1 MINPNKKPELLAPAG
16 DMNCLIAA
24 DRFGADAVYIGGPL
38 LQLRA
43 EKSAF
48 SEENIDSAVKLL
60 HSKNKKLY
68 VTVNSFTKNSEIE
81 PLKSYARTLYGLGV
95 DAVIVSDIGAVRTI
109 KQAAPNLEVHIS
121 TQANCCNYAS
131 ALAYHEMGAS
141 RIVIAR
147 EMTIDEIAEMHA
159 KIPEE
164 LELEAFVHGAMCMAY
179 SGRCLISSYMNGRSG
194 NRGECTQPCRW
205 EYYLV
210 ERNRPN
216 EYMKLE
222 EYPDHSALLSSH
234 DMKAIGFLDKLADAG
249 IDSFKIEGRMKT
261 EYYVSHVVNA
271 YRRAIDKSAPLELL
285 EEELGAISH
294 RPYNSGFYFG
304 ELVHNHKNDGL
315 YHWDCTFAGVALD
328 DCKDG
333 KLLIQQRN
341 FFKLG
346 DTVEVLS
353 PDSFGMKFTATKIVN
368 ENGEECESACHPQEI
383 LTLDCDA
390 PVKKGDILRI
400 RTAKQEII
408 TNI

>member
-1 MINPNKKPELLAPAG
+1 MKKPELLAPAG
-16 DMNCLIAA
+16 DMNCLRAA
-24 DRFGADAVYIGGPL
+24 ARFGADAVYIGGPL

-48 SEENIDSAVKLL
+48 SEADIDSAAKLL
-60 HSKNKKLY
+60 HSMGKKLY
-68 VTVNSFTKNSEIE
+68 VTVNSFTKNYEIE
-81 PLKSYARTLYGLGV
+81 PLKAYARTLYSLGV
-95 DAVIVSDIGAVRTI
+95 DAVIVSDLGAVRTI
-109 KQAAPNLEVHIS
+109 KQAEPRLEVHIS

-131 ALAYHEMGAS
+131 ALAYYEMGAS

-147 EMTIDEIAEMHA
+147 ELSIDEIAEMHA
-159 KIPEE
+159 KIPEK

-234 DMKAIGFLDKLADAG
+234 DMKAISFLDKLEAAG
-249 IDSFKIEGRMKT
+249 IDSYKIEGRMKT

-271 YRRAIDKSAPLELL
+271 YRRAIDKTAPMELL
-285 EEELGAISH
+285 EDELNAISH

-315 YHWDCTFAGVALD
+315 YHWDCTFAGVALE
-328 DCKDG
+328 DCKNG

-341 FFKLG
+341 YFKLG
-346 DTVEVLS
+346 DTVEVVS

-368 ENGEECESACHPQEI
+368 EKGEECESACHPQEI

-390 PVKKGDILRI
+390 DVKKGDILRI
-400 RTAKQEII
+400 RTKKQEII

>member
-1 MINPNKKPELLAPAG
+1 MINPNNKPELLAPAG

-43 EKSAF
+43 EKAAF
-48 SEENIDSAVKLL
+48 TEENIDAAAKLL

-68 VTVNSFTKNSEIE
+68 VTVNSFTKNNEIE
-81 PLKSYARTLYGLGV
+81 PLKDYARNLYGLGV
-95 DAVIVSDIGAVRTI
+95 DAVIVADLGAVRAI

-121 TQANCCNYAS
+121 TQANCCNYSA

-141 RIVIAR
+141 RIVVAR
-147 EMTIDEIAEMHA
+147 EMTIDEIAEMHS
-159 KIPEE
+159 KIPED
-164 LELEAFVHGAMCMAY
+164 LEIEAFVHGAMCMAY

-234 DMKAIGFLDKLADAG
+234 DMKAIGFLDKLAEAG
-249 IDSFKIEGRMKT
+249 VDSFKIEGRMKT

-285 EEELGAISH
+285 DDELNAISH

-304 ELVHNHKNDGL
+304 NLVHGHKNDGL
-315 YHWDCTFAGVALD
+315 YHWDCTFAGVALE

-333 KLLIQQRN
+333 KLKIQ
-341 FFKLG
+341 
-346 DTVEVLS
+346 
-353 PDSFGMKFTATKIVN
+353 
-368 ENGEECESACHPQEI
+368 
-383 LTLDCDA
+383 
-390 PVKKGDILRI
+390 
-400 RTAKQEII
+400 
-408 TNI
+408 

>member
-1 MINPNKKPELLAPAG
+1 
-16 DMNCLIAA
+16 
-24 DRFGADAVYIGGPL
+24 
-38 LQLRA
+38 
-43 EKSAF
+43 
-48 SEENIDSAVKLL
+48 
-60 HSKNKKLY
+60 
-68 VTVNSFTKNSEIE
+68 
-81 PLKSYARTLYGLGV
+81 
-95 DAVIVSDIGAVRTI
+95 
-109 KQAAPNLEVHIS
+109 
-121 TQANCCNYAS
+121 
-131 ALAYHEMGAS
+131 MGAS

-147 EMTIDEIAEMHA
+147 EMTIDEIAEMHS
-159 KIPEE
+159 KIPED

-216 EYMKLE
+216 EYLKLE

-271 YRRAIDKSAPLELL
+271 YRRAIDKTAPLELL
-285 EEELGAISH
+285 DDELNAISH

-304 ELVHNHKNDGL
+304 NLVHGHKNDGL
-315 YHWDCTFAGVALD
+315 YHWDCTFAGVALE

-333 KLLIQQRN
+333 KLKIQQRN

-346 DTVEVLS
+346 DTIEVLS
-353 PDSFGMKFTATKIVN
+353 PEAFGMKFTATKIVN
-368 ENGEECESACHPQEI
+368 EKGEECESACHPQEF
-383 LTLDCDA
+383 LTLDCTAD
-390 PVKKGDILRI
+390 VKKGDILRV
-400 RTAKQEII
+400 RTEKKEII
-408 TNI
+408 TDI

>member
-1 MINPNKKPELLAPAG
+1 MTNIRKKPELLAPAG
-16 DMNCLIAA
+16 DMNCLKAA
-24 DRFGADAVYIGGPL
+24 ARFGADAVYIGGPL

-48 SEENIDSAVKLL
+48 SEEDIDSAARLL
-60 HSKNKKLY
+60 HSQGKKLY
-68 VTVNSFTKNSEIE
+68 VTVNSFTKNYEIE
-81 PLKSYARTLYGLGV
+81 PLKDYARTLYSLGV
-95 DAVIVSDIGAVRTI
+95 DAVIVSDLGAVRTI
-109 KQAAPNLEVHIS
+109 KQAEPRLEVHIS

-131 ALAYHEMGAS
+131 ALAYYEMGAS

-147 EMTIDEIAEMHA
+147 EMSIDEIAEMHS
-159 KIPEE
+159 KIPDE

-234 DMKAIGFLDKLADAG
+234 DMKAISFLDKLEAAG
-249 IDSFKIEGRMKT
+249 IDSYKIEGRMKT

-271 YRRAIDKSAPLELL
+271 YRRAIDKTAPMELL
-285 EEELGAISH
+285 EDELNAISH

-315 YHWDCTFAGVALD
+315 YHWDCTFAGVALE

-341 FFKLG
+341 YFKLG

-368 ENGEECESACHPQEI
+368 EKGEECESACHPQEI

-390 PVKKGDILRI
+390 DVKKGDILRI

>member
-1 MINPNKKPELLAPAG
+1 MKKSELLAPAG
-16 DMNCLIAA
+16 DLNCLVAA
-24 DRFGADAVYIGGPL
+24 ERFGADAVYIGGPL

-43 EKSAF
+43 DKSAF
-48 SEENIDSAVKLL
+48 TEENIAYAADYMHK
-60 HSKNKKLY
+60 KGKKLY

-81 PLKSYARTLYGLGV
+81 PLKSYARTLKDLSV
-95 DAVIVSDIGAVRTI
+95 DAVIVSDLGAVRTI
-109 KQAAPNLEVHIS
+109 KQASPDLDVHIS

-131 ALAYHEMGAS
+131 ALAYYEMGAS

-147 EMTIDEIAEMHA
+147 EMSIDEIGEMHA
-159 KIPEE
+159 KIPDE

-179 SGRCLISSYMNGRSG
+179 SGRCLISSYLNGRSG

-234 DMKAIGFLDKLADAG
+234 DMKAISFLDRLSEAG

-271 YRRAIDKSAPLELL
+271 YRRAIDKTAPLELL
-285 EEELGAISH
+285 EEELDAISH

-304 ELVHNHKNDGL
+304 NLIEGHKNDGL
-315 YHWDCTFAGVALD
+315 YHWDCTFAGVALED
-328 DCKDG
+328 ARDS
-333 KLLIQQRN
+333 LLKIQQRN
-341 FFKLG
+341 YFKLG
-346 DTVEVLS
+346 DTLEVLS
-353 PDSFGMKFTATKIVN
+353 PDSFGKKFICEKILN
-368 ENGEECESACHPQEI
+368 DRGEECESACHPQEI
-383 LTLDCDA
+383 LTLQCPID
-390 PVKKGDILRI
+390 VKKDDILRV
-400 RTAKQEII
+400 RTKKEKIVTDI
-408 TNI
+408 

>member
-1 MINPNKKPELLAPAG
+1 MSIKKSPELLAPAG

-48 SEENIDSAVKLL
+48 SAEDIDTAAKLL

-68 VTVNSFTKNSEIE
+68 VTVNSFMKNNEIE
-81 PLKSYARTLYGLGV
+81 PLKSYARELYGLGV
-95 DAVIVSDIGAVRTI
+95 DAVIVSDLGAVRTI
-109 KQAAPNLEVHIS
+109 KQSAPDLEVHIS

-131 ALAYHEMGAS
+131 AMAYYEMGAS
-141 RIVIAR
+141 RIVVAR
-147 EMTIDEIAEMHA
+147 EMTIEEIAQMHSE
-159 KIPEE
+159 IPSD

-179 SGRCLISSYMNGRSG
+179 SGRCLISSYLNGRSG

-216 EYMKLE
+216 EYLKLE
-222 EYPDHSALLSSH
+222 EYQDHSALLSSH
-234 DMKAIGFLDKLADAG
+234 DMKAIGFLDKLSDAG

-271 YRRAIDKSAPLELL
+271 YRRAIDKTAEPELL
-285 EEELGAISH
+285 EDELNAISH

-304 ELVHNHKNDGL
+304 NLVQGHKNDGL
-315 YHWDCTFAGVALD
+315 YHWDCTFAGVALE
-328 DCKDG
+328 DCVNG
-333 KLLIQQRN
+333 KLKIQQRN
-341 FFKLG
+341 YFKLG
-346 DTVEVLS
+346 DTIEVLS
-353 PDSFGMKFTATKIVN
+353 PDTFGMKFQAVKITN
-368 ENGEECESACHPQEI
+368 ENGEECTSACHPQEI
-383 LTLDCDA
+383 LTLGCDV
-390 PVKKGDILRI
+390 PVKKGDILRV
-400 RTAKQEII
+400 RTEKKEII
-408 TNI
+408 SNV

>member
-1 MINPNKKPELLAPAG
+1 MDIKKTPELLAPAG

-48 SEENIDSAVKLL
+48 SEEDIDTAAKLL

-68 VTVNSFTKNSEIE
+68 VTVNSFMKNAEIE
-81 PLKSYARTLYGLGV
+81 PLKSYAKTLYSLGV
-95 DAVIVSDIGAVRTI
+95 DAVIVADLGAVRTI
-109 KQAAPNLEVHIS
+109 KQAEPNLEVHIS

-131 ALAYHEMGAS
+131 AMAYYEMGAS
-141 RIVIAR
+141 RIVVAR

-159 KIPEE
+159 NIPED
-164 LELEAFVHGAMCMAY
+164 LEIEAFVHGAMCMAY

-194 NRGECTQPCRW
+194 NRGKCTQPCRW

-216 EYMKLE
+216 EFLKLE
-222 EYPDHSALLSSH
+222 EYQDHSALLSSH
-234 DMKAIGFLDKLADAG
+234 DMKAIGFLDKLSEAG
-249 IDSFKIEGRMKT
+249 VDSFKIEGRMKT

-271 YRRAIDKSAPLELL
+271 YRRAIDKTAPMELL
-285 EEELGAISH
+285 EDELNAISH

-304 ELVHNHKNDGL
+304 NLVHGHKNDGL
-315 YHWDCTFAGVALD
+315 YHWDCTFAGVALE

-333 KLLIQQRN
+333 KLKIQQRN
-341 FFKLG
+341 YFKLG
-346 DTVEVLS
+346 DTIEVLS
-353 PDSFGMKFTATKIVN
+353 PDSFGMKFTATEIIN
-368 ENGEECESACHPQEI
+368 EKGEQCESACHPQEL
-383 LTLDCDA
+383 LTLACDA
-390 PVKKGDILRI
+390 PVKKGDILRV
-400 RTAKQEII
+400 RTEKKEII
-408 TNI
+408 TDI

>member
-48 SEENIDSAVKLL
+48 SEENIDSAAKLL

-147 EMTIDEIAEMHA
+147 EMTIDEIAEMHS
-159 KIPEE
+159 KIPDE

-210 ERNRPN
+210 ERTRPN
-216 EYMKLE
+216 E
-222 EYPDHSALLSSH
+222 
-234 DMKAIGFLDKLADAG
+234 
-249 IDSFKIEGRMKT
+249 
-261 EYYVSHVVNA
+261 
-271 YRRAIDKSAPLELL
+271 
-285 EEELGAISH
+285 
-294 RPYNSGFYFG
+294 
-304 ELVHNHKNDGL
+304 
-315 YHWDCTFAGVALD
+315 
-328 DCKDG
+328 
-333 KLLIQQRN
+333 
-341 FFKLG
+341 
-346 DTVEVLS
+346 
-353 PDSFGMKFTATKIVN
+353 
-368 ENGEECESACHPQEI
+368 
-383 LTLDCDA
+383 
-390 PVKKGDILRI
+390 
-400 RTAKQEII
+400 
-408 TNI
+408 